1 MGSAMFCT
9 ACATFNPTS
18 DRCAGCG
25 AGLRAGGTDDRRAQV
40 TSDHRTRA
48 TIPWTPVGLRVALRV
63 ALYGLPLAVLLALG
77 TLYARATWWEPANWY
92 RRAEAAVGAGR
103 YPEAIDA
110 FAAAGDYRDAVA
122 RRETVVAA
130 FADQMA
136 TVNTVALALADG
148 RHDEAIALLT
158 PVVRALPAY
167 EEAAGLLRQARSARA
182 DDLATQADAAETRG
196 DWLAAERSLADL
208 AASNP
213 DDTALAARLATLRR
227 THAPIVLATGGVLS
241 LVGPDGTIGRTVTD
255 MIAASWPAW
264 SPDRTRIAFAS
275 DDDTIGGHGIGV
287 YVVNV
292 NGTGLRHLGG
302 DLRPFTGPVWSPD
315 GTRLAYATETTFSQ
329 PGMSI
334 TDRTIRVM
342 DVASGTETD
351 LTSTKVPDAFYPS
364 WSPSGDRIAFVSR
377 RVDGLPSF
385 DSPPAPGTTPS
396 ADGVYVVTLATG
408 EIREVT
414 GGEITSPWRV
424 AWSPVNDR
432 LLVYTRDPGKSFD
445 RDRARLYLLDPNS
458 GVSAQVETG
467 NARISM
473 PVWSPDGTAFA
484 YAEEDATVR
493 VRGVVPGGRDL
504 RIPLSGPISQ
514 FLSWSPDGH
523 ALLAAADGEGGP
535 SFIIPLDDATTP
547 PAPAP
552 VRLVYDTDRRL
563 TGAPQWGPSRILPS
577 PGLAT
582 ISGTAYD
589 PGPP

>member
-1 MGSAMFCT
+1 MFCT

-25 AGLRAGGTDDRRAQV
+25 AGLRVGGEEQRAARGRRV
-40 TSDHRTRA
+40 RA
-48 TIPWTPVGLRVALRV
+48 IRSWRPLKRRGVLRL
-63 ALYGLPLAVLLALG
+63 ALYGLPLVVLLALG
-77 TLYARATWWEPANWY
+77 ALYARATWWEPASWY
-92 RRAEAAVGAGR
+92 RRGEAAISAGR
-103 YPEAIDA
+103 YPEAINA

-136 TVNTVALALADG
+136 TVNAAAVALADG
-148 RHDEAIALLT
+148 RHDEALALLI
-158 PVVRALPAY
+158 PVVRALPTY
-167 EEAAGLLRQARSARA
+167 EEAAGLLRQARAARA
-182 DDLATQADAAETRG
+182 DDLVKQTDQAEARG
-196 DWLAAERSLADL
+196 DWLAAERALADL
-208 AASNP
+208 VATNP
-213 DDTALAARLATLRR
+213 ADATLATRLARLRR
-227 THAPIVLATGGVLS
+227 AHAPIVLATGGVLS

-255 MIAASWPAW
+255 TIAASWPTW

-287 YVVNV
+287 YVVTV
-292 NGTGLRHLGG
+292 DGTGLRHLAG

-342 DVASGTETD
+342 EIATGTETD
-351 LTSTKVPDAFYPS
+351 LTSTKIPDAFYPS
-364 WSPSGDRIAFVSR
+364 WSPRGDRIAFVSR

-396 ADGVYVVTLATG
+396 ADGVYIATLATG
-408 EIREVT
+408 EIREVAR
-414 GGEITSPWRV
+414 GEITSPWRV
-424 AWSPVNDR
+424 AWSPVSDR

-445 RDRARLYLLDPNS
+445 RDRARLYLLDPNT
-458 GVSAQVETG
+458 GVSSQIDTG
-467 NARISM
+467 DARISM

-493 VRGVVPGGRDL
+493 VRAIAPGGLNL
-504 RIPLSGPISQ
+504 RISLDRPISQ

-523 ALLAAADGEGGP
+523 ALLAVADREGDP
-535 SFIIPLDDATTP
+535 SFIIPLDDLATTP
-547 PAPAP
+547 PVPAP
-552 VRLVYDTDRRL
+552 IRLAYDTDRRL
-563 TGAPQWGPSRILPS
+563 TGSPQWGPLRILPP
-577 PGLAT
+577 PGMES
-582 ISGTAYD
+582 ISGAAHD
-589 PGPP
+589 PGGP